1 MCLIKIC
8 FPIVH
13 KCTLRE
19 LSFSKGFQT
28 HCIQMALSH
37 LWRTPCL
44 LIKCLV
50 IPADIFQLVL
60 PQKEASQMKDMCTSP
75 EGRNVAS
82 AAPCIKD
89 WYRKRRCLFYSGLRW
104 LLLKFA
110 KTKVN
115 FSKNE
120 KNAFNKWIIHKC
132 PRTVCP
138 CNRNPTEQ
146 PKCSDCDVQ

>member
-1 MCLIKIC
+1 MQEAQHNTFFLKPYVKMFLIKIC
-8 FPIVH
+8 FPTVH
-13 KCTLRE
+13 KCTLRMP
-19 LSFSKGFQT
+19 SFSECFQT
-28 HCIQMALSH
+28 HCRQMALSH
-37 LWRTPCL
+37 LRCTPCL

-60 PQKEASQMKDMCTSP
+60 PQKEASQMKDTCTSP

-89 WYRKRRCLFYSGLRW
+89 WYRKRRCLFYPELRR
-104 LLLKFA
+104 LLLKFT

-120 KNAFNKWIIHKC
+120 KNTFNK
-132 PRTVCP
+132 
-138 CNRNPTEQ
+138 
-146 PKCSDCDVQ
+146 